1 MSDPVNDT
9 ILHFYDDYLPALDAG
24 DYTIYFNHS
33 LSVAPQRF
41 ESKQVFTVQ
50 GPQIDL
56 PAGDVV
62 SVFPPANATGE
73 FANDLPH
80 IVFSKRVMPWE
91 RKLSKEEKNT
101 PWMALL
107 SFSENELLNGVN
119 KETLSISVTAGS
131 LSTQENGIVKPA
143 FKLEADIAPTTMCN
157 VIQVSGGVLKAILP
171 NAREAGLL
179 AHVRQVSMTGK
190 EGLDEKDSGWF
201 SVVIGNRF
209 PATDS
214 ATGITRNLVHLV
226 SLEGWE
232 ALLNAPD
239 GIDTTKIYQLTSLH
253 GWSYNCQSHKGESFG
268 ALAKNFVTGDQNKP
282 AITALQLP
290 LGVDTGAPEGEVV
303 ATRLLR
309 GFVPLAYRTRQGET
323 TFSWYRGPLTPQPTT
338 LFAGNSAFLSS
349 SAATIFDPV
358 MGLFDL
364 SYAAAW
370 QVGQSLALADKTFA
384 QTVFRFR
391 KHGNQMVDL
400 MVERRRQDPGV
411 PIAQLL
417 EGSPHV
423 RRLTQFLQNKPH
435 EVLSAFAVNPNK
447 QAMAGRVQQLFNSNG
462 GKAIAAN
469 EVVSTPVAKTLMQ
482 EPAVPGTIAEEL
494 ADELSY
500 MGSWLADLH
509 ELRKVPFDHLVADER
524 MLPSESLR
532 FFYVDNNWIELLV
545 NGALSPG
552 MHSTRDTAFID
563 MMMGSIRAAIDAA
576 LQTRWK
582 AITGMDLI
590 PPVNTDVF
598 DLPVS
603 GILMRSAMVSGW
615 PGLVVQA
622 FQKGAMLK
630 NIRME
635 RLSPTVLLCL
645 FLGVPDTIQVDEP
658 QHSLRFGV
666 DDNGNTELRQLTDP
680 VGKPLDK
687 TIKVRNTDKDTG
699 KDYMRKDA
707 QGKDTRT
714 INIAAPDG
722 KSGLE
727 PDLLPL
733 LNVSADHF
741 GAAAMAIQLVQAP
754 EQLIFKTP
762 L

>member
-1 MSDPVNDT
+1 MSEPVKDT

-24 DYTIYFNHS
+24 DYTIYFNHN
-33 LSVAPQRF
+33 LSVAPQEF
-41 ESKQVFTVQ
+41 KSKQVFTVQ

-73 FANDLPH
+73 FGNDLAH
-80 IVFSKRVMPWE
+80 IVFSKRVLPWE
-91 RKLSKEEKNT
+91 RKLSKEVRNT

-107 SFSENELLNGVN
+107 SFGENELLNGVN

-131 LSTQENGIVKPA
+131 LSVQENGIVKPS
-143 FKLEADIAPTTMCN
+143 FTLEADIDVKTMCN

-179 AHVRQVSMTGK
+179 SHVRQVSMTGK

-209 PATDS
+209 PADDS

-232 ALLNAPD
+232 AQLNAPD
-239 GIDTTKIYQLTSLH
+239 SIDVAKTYQLISLH
-253 GWSYNCQSHKGESFG
+253 GWSFNCQSDKGQSFG
-268 ALAKNFVTGDQNKP
+268 ALANNFVTGDENNP
-282 AITALQLP
+282 AFTALQLP
-290 LGVDTGAPEGEVV
+290 LGVDTGRPAGEM
-303 ATRLLR
+303 ASARLQR
-309 GFVPLAYRTRQGET
+309 GFVPLAYRTRQAET
-323 TFSWYRGPLTPQPTT
+323 TFSWYRGPLVPQPTT
-338 LFAGNSAFLSS
+338 LFAGNGAFLST

-358 MGLFDL
+358 MGIFDM

-370 QVGQSLALADKTFA
+370 QVGQSLALSDKTFA

-400 MVERRRQDPGV
+400 MVERKRQDSGV
-411 PIAQLL
+411 PVAKLL

-435 EVLSAFAVNPNK
+435 EALSAFAVNPDK
-447 QAMAGRVQQLFNSNG
+447 QALAGRVQKLF
-462 GKAIAAN
+462 KANDGRA
-469 EVVSTPVAKTLMQ
+469 VVADTAVPAHTAKTLMQ
-482 EPAVPGTIAEEL
+482 EPSVPGTIAEEL

-509 ELRKVPFDHLVADER
+509 ELRKVPFDHLVADTR
-524 MLPSESLR
+524 MLPTESLR

-552 MHSTRDTAFID
+552 MHSTRDTAFVD
-563 MMMGSIRAAIDAA
+563 MMKTSIRAAIDAD
-576 LQTRWK
+576 LQKRWK
-582 AITGMDLI
+582 AITGMELT
-590 PPVNTDVF
+590 PAPNTDVF

-622 FQKGAMLK
+622 FQKGVMLK

-666 DDNGNTELRQLTDP
+666 DDNGNTELRQLKDP
-680 VGKPLDK
+680 VGRPMSQS
-687 TIKVRNTDKDTG
+687 IKVRNTAKDTG
-699 KDYMRKDA
+699 ADHMRKDA

-714 INIAAPDG
+714 INISSPDG

-727 PDLLPL
+727 PDLLKPL
-733 LNVSADHF
+733 GVSADQF

-762 L
+762 V

>member
-1 MSDPVNDT
+1 MSVPANDT

-41 ESKQVFTVQ
+41 ETKQVFTVQ

-91 RKLSKEEKNT
+91 RKLSKEVRNT

-119 KETLSISVTAGS
+119 KETLSIPVTAGS
-131 LSTQENGIVKPA
+131 LGQAADGMVKPA
-143 FKLEADIAPTTMCN
+143 FRLEADIATDTMCN

-209 PATDS
+209 PAADS

-226 SLEGWE
+226 LLEGWE

-239 GIDTTKIYQLTSLH
+239 SIDATKTYQLVSLH
-253 GWSYNCQSHKGESFG
+253 GWSFNCQSHKGESFA
-268 ALAKNFVTGDQNKP
+268 ALANNFVTGDQNKP
-282 AITALQLP
+282 TITALQLP
-290 LGVDTGAPEGEVV
+290 IDVDKNKPGGDTASG
-303 ATRLLR
+303 RLLR

-323 TFSWYRGPLTPQPTT
+323 TYSWYRGPLTPQPAT
-338 LFAGNSAFLSS
+338 LFAGNSAFLSA

-358 MGLFDL
+358 NGLFDL

-391 KHGNQMVDL
+391 KHGNQLVDL
-400 MVERRRQDPGV
+400 MVERQRQDPGV
-411 PIAQLL
+411 PVSQLL
-417 EGSPHV
+417 DGSPHV
-423 RRLTQFLQNKPH
+423 RRLTQFLQDKPH
-435 EVLSAFAVNPNK
+435 EMLSAFAVNPDK
-447 QAMAGRVQQLFNSNG
+447 QALAGRAQKLFNDNG
-462 GKAIAAN
+462 SRATTAK
-469 EVVSTPVAKTLMQ
+469 EVLATPAAKTLMQ

-494 ADELSY
+494 VDELSY

-552 MHSTRDTAFID
+552 MHSTRDTAFVD
-563 MMMGSIRAAIDAA
+563 MMKGSIRAAINAA
-576 LQTRWK
+576 LQKRWK
-582 AITGMDLI
+582 VITGMDLT
-590 PPVNTDVF
+590 PAPNTDVF

-645 FLGVPDTIQVDEP
+645 FLGVPDTITINEP

-666 DDNGNTELRQLTDP
+666 DDKGNTELRQLTDP
-680 VGKPLDK
+680 AGKPLDQ
-687 TIKVRNTDKDTG
+687 TIKVRNVGTDTG

-707 QGKDTRT
+707 DGKDTRT
-714 INIAAPDG
+714 INLSAPDG

-727 PDLLPL
+727 HDLLTPL
-733 LNVSADHF
+733 GVKTDHL
-741 GAAAMAIQLVQAP
+741 GAASMAIQLVQAP

-762 L
+762 V